1 MYVTH
6 VLCCLFLEYFL
17 YLAWRTANCTNW
29 TLFYALATILSGQLI
44 TIVSQPDE
52 QAIAALATTAETVDV
67 TDEQTSVEVIIDED
81 GLLTASEP
89 KRQRVDD
96 LIGGTDTVGMSV
108 GRFCRISPGLS
119 ITAECW
125 RYFSAVSMMEYLF
138 QDNHYFCRTVSVM
151 YSAGLF
157 SSDLFYMHAHNHLH

>member
-1 MYVTH
+1 MS
-6 VLCCLFLEYFL
+6 C
-17 YLAWRTANCTNW
+17 
-29 TLFYALATILSGQLI
+29 ALATILSGQLI

-108 GRFCRISPGLS
+108 GRLCRISPVFGMV
-119 ITAECW
+119 TAEC
-125 RYFSAVSMMEYLF
+125 
-138 QDNHYFCRTVSVM
+138 
-151 YSAGLF
+151 
-157 SSDLFYMHAHNHLH
+157 